1 MSMIS
6 PYRRVL
12 TLPGA
17 LAFSLSAFIARM
29 PISMVGLGIVLLVE
43 SQTGSYGYAGAV
55 SACYILA
62 NAVAAPAQGR
72 LADRLGQH
80 RVLPVAIA
88 VYGVALAGLMVAVS
102 ADAPAPVPHLIAAVV
117 GAGLPPIGSNV
128 RARWTELLRGTPQL
142 QTAYALEGV
151 IDEAI
156 FITGPVIVTLL
167 ATAVSPVAGLSAAL
181 VFGVGGTL
189 LLSAQRS
196 TEPPAHHSS
205 HRAAGRAPMGWG
217 LLVPLMA
224 AGFAL
229 GSLFGAAEVST
240 VAFTDEAGQPAYA
253 GPLLAIWA
261 LGSLLAGLVTGAI
274 TWRSSPLRR
283 FKIGAAALALTMAP
297 LMLIDSMLLLAVN
310 LFLAGFAISPTL
322 IASIAVVEQTVPA
335 ARLTEGIAWATTGL
349 SAGVAPGAAIAGWAI
364 DHAGASAGYAVPAV
378 SGLVATLL
386 ALACRSRFTAPVASV
401 AASGRR

>member
-1 MSMIS
+1 LIA

-17 LAFSLSAFIARM
+17 LAFSASAFVARM
-29 PISMVGLGIVLLVE
+29 PISMVGLGIVLLVQ
-43 SQTGSYGYAGAV
+43 SHTGSYGFAGAV

-62 NAVAAPAQGR
+62 NAAAAPVQGR

-80 RVLPVAIA
+80 RVLPVAIT

-102 ADAPAPVPHLIAAVV
+102 ADAPTPVPHVIAAVV

-128 RARWTELLRGTPQL
+128 RARWTALLRGTPQL

-151 IDEAI
+151 VDEAI

-167 ATAVSPVAGLSAAL
+167 ATAVSPVAGLTAAL
-181 VFGVGGTL
+181 LFGVGGTL

-196 TEPPAHHSS
+196 TEPPAHPTSNATG
-205 HRAAGRAPMGWG
+205 RRAPLGWG
-217 LLVPLMA
+217 LLLPLMA

-229 GSLFGAAEVST
+229 GSLFGAAEVAT
-240 VAFTDEAGQPAYA
+240 VAFTDEAGQPGYA

-274 TWRSSPLRR
+274 TWRSSPLLR
-283 FKIGAAALALTMAP
+283 FKIGAAMLALTMTP
-297 LMLIDSMLLLAVN
+297 LMLVDSLPLLAVN

-322 IASIAVVEQTVPA
+322 IASIAVVEQTVPP
-335 ARLTEGIAWATTGL
+335 ARLTEGIAWVTTGL
-349 SAGVAPGAAIAGWAI
+349 SAGVAPGAAIAGWMI
-364 DHAGASAGYAVPAV
+364 DHAGASAGYAVPAL
-378 SGLVATLL
+378 SGVAATLL
-386 ALACRSRFTAPVASV
+386 ALTCRSRFAAPVAAV
-401 AASGRR
+401 APSGRG